1 MRYNLL
7 ARAARLLCE
16 NHNRSGKLLFVRGA
30 ASGGVRGTT
39 TTVSDTRHGPL
50 GNAQAGEESLSDA
63 GAEEQQAL
71 PAREPLVKNFFVGIT
86 DKELLGYP
94 EVITREEMS
103 GLQNA
108 LLPLRNYFQE
118 ARSAPHSLE
127 NLRQLGLYGL
137 NVPTDYDGRGYKWSA
152 SLIASEP
159 EAEDTSLALGLQS
172 HRVVVDLLC
181 ELGSL
186 EQQQRYLPQ
195 LGTGQLIATEAIYE
209 ATPPEEGFFGTEAS
223 YNSETGTWLLNGEKA
238 FVVMAPGTGAAAPT
252 AAKQLFLVLAQ
263 TQQTSVPGDMG
274 RGSTIFLVDSQQP
287 GVRLGELHS
296 TIGCREAPMGV
307 VHFDKVQ
314 LQPEQVLGL
323 AHDGNRLSEYLIRAS
338 RLRSSLLGI
347 SLAKRLL
354 QQLTN
359 YAVDTT
365 QCGVQLK

>member
-1 MRYNLL
+1 M
-7 ARAARLLCE
+7 CE

-30 ASGGVRGTT
+30 ASGSSKGTTT
-39 TTVSDTRHGPL
+39 TTVSDARHSPL
-50 GNAQAGEESLSDA
+50 GSAQPGGEESLADA
-63 GAEEQQAL
+63 AAEQQQAL

-118 ARSAPHSLE
+118 EKSAPHALD
-127 NLRQLGLYGL
+127 NLRQLGLYRL
-137 NVPTDYDGRGYKWSA
+137 NVPTDYEGRGYKWSA

-181 ELGSL
+181 ELGTQ

-209 ATPPEEGFFGTEAS
+209 ATPPEEGFFGTQAS
-223 YNSETGTWLLNGEKA
+223 YNSETGTWQLSGEKA
-238 FVVMAPGTGAAAPT
+238 FVLLAPEAPGAAG

-263 TQQTSVPGDMG
+263 TQQPNVPGDVG
-274 RGSTIFLVDSQQP
+274 RGSSIFLVDSQQA

-296 TIGCREAPMGV
+296 TIGCREAAMGV
-307 VHFDKVQ
+307 VHFEQVQ
-314 LQPEQVLGL
+314 LQPEQLLGL

-359 YAVDTT
+359 YALDTT

>member
-30 ASGGVRGTT
+30 ASGGIKGTT
-39 TTVSDTRHGPL
+39 TAAVSDARHSPL
-50 GNAQAGEESLSDA
+50 GSAQTGEESLADA
-63 GAEEQQAL
+63 AADEQQAL

-118 ARSAPHSLE
+118 EKSAPHDLE
-127 NLRQLGLYGL
+127 NLRQLGLYRL
-137 NVPTDYDGRGYKWSA
+137 NVPTDYEGRGYKWSA

-181 ELGSL
+181 ELGTP

-195 LGTGQLIATEAIYE
+195 LGSGQLIATEAIYE
-209 ATPPEEGFFGTEAS
+209 ATPPEEGFFGTQAS
-223 YNSETGTWLLNGEKA
+223 YNSETGTWSLSGEKA
-238 FVVMAPGTGAAAPT
+238 FVLLAPGAGG

-263 TQQTSVPGDMG
+263 TQQANVPGDVG
-274 RGSTIFLVDSQQP
+274 RGSSIFLVDSQQA
-287 GVRLGELHS
+287 GVRLGEQHS
-296 TIGCREAPMGV
+296 TIGCREAAMGV
-307 VHFDKVQ
+307 VHFDQVQ
-314 LQPEQVLGL
+314 LQPEQLLGL